1 MSRAAKISLLGLL
14 FAVCGAGVFWQY
26 RSERWGA
33 AAQPGLLYEVVLK
46 QMTAFRSDDFA
57 GAYRQVS
64 SNFQERFN
72 IEAFAEMART
82 EYPGLLKAERVEFGG
97 VHFQGR
103 HAVMPAYFFLP
114 GDDVIPCVYSLVHE
128 EDVWKIDG
136 VRVLRRWPA
145 GRRLSGT
152 RL

>member
-1 MSRAAKISLLGLL
+1 MSRGAKIFLLGLL
-14 FAVCGAGVFWQY
+14 IAVCGAGVFWQY
-26 RSERWGA
+26 WSERWGVA
-33 AAQPGLLYEVVLK
+33 TPPGLLYDVVLK

-72 IEAFAEMART
+72 IQAFAELAHT
-82 EYPGLLKAERVEFGG
+82 EYPGLLRADRVEFGA

-103 HAVMPAYFFLP
+103 HALMPAYFFLP
-114 GDDVIPCVYSLVHE
+114 GDDVIPCVYILVHE

-152 RL
+152 RM

>member
-1 MSRAAKISLLGLL
+1 MSRAAKVFLLVLL

-26 RSERWGA
+26 WSERRSVA
-33 AAQPGLLYEVVLK
+33 PPPSLLYEVVLK

-64 SNFQERFN
+64 SNFQEKFN
-72 IEAFAEMART
+72 IEAFAEMAHT
-82 EYPGLLKAERVEFGG
+82 EYPGLLQATRVEFGA

-114 GDDVIPCVYSLVHE
+114 GDDVIPCIYSLVHE
-128 EDVWKIDG
+128 DDVWKIDG
-136 VRVLRRWPA
+136 VRVRRRWPA
-145 GRRLSGT
+145 GRRLSGM
-152 RL
+152 RM

>member
-1 MSRAAKISLLGLL
+1 MSRAVKVFLLGLL

-26 RSERWGA
+26 RSERWGDVT
-33 AAQPGLLYEVVLK
+33 PPSLLYDVVLR

-72 IEAFAEMART
+72 IEAFAEMAHT
-82 EYPGLLKAERVEFGG
+82 EYPGLLQADRVEFGA
-97 VHFQGR
+97 VRFQGR

-128 EDVWKIDG
+128 DDVWKIDG
-136 VRVLRRWPA
+136 VRVLRRWPV

>member
-1 MSRAAKISLLGLL
+1 MSRAAKISLLVLL

-26 RSERWGA
+26 RSERLGDVTPPS
-33 AAQPGLLYEVVLK
+33 QLYDVVVK

-72 IEAFAEMART
+72 IEAFAEMAHT
-82 EYPGLLKAERVEFGG
+82 EYPGLLQAGRVEFGA

-114 GDDVIPCVYSLVHE
+114 GNDVIPCVYSLVR
-128 EDVWKIDG
+128 EDEAWKIDG

-152 RL
+152 RM

>member
-1 MSRAAKISLLGLL
+1 MSRAAKVFLLCLL
-14 FAVCGAGVFWQY
+14 FAVCGAGVYWQY
-26 RSERWGA
+26 RSESRDA
-33 AAQPGLLYEVVLK
+33 APPPTLLYQVVLQ
-46 QMTAFRSDDFA
+46 QMTALRSDDIA

-64 SNFQERFN
+64 SSFQERFN
-72 IEAFAEMART
+72 IEAFLEMAHT
-82 EYPGLLKAERVEFGG
+82 EYPSLLEADRVEFGV

-114 GDDVIPCVYSLVHE
+114 GDDVIPFVYRLVRE
-128 EDVWKIDG
+128 DDVWKIDG

>member
-1 MSRAAKISLLGLL
+1 MSRAARVFLLALI

-26 RSERWGA
+26 RSERWGDA
-33 AAQPGLLYEVVLK
+33 TPPGLLYQVVLQ
-46 QMTAFRSDDFA
+46 QMTAFRSEDFA

-72 IEAFAEMART
+72 IEAFAEMAHT
-82 EYPGLLKAERVEFGG
+82 EYPGLFQAERVEFGA
-97 VHFQGR
+97 VRFQGR

-114 GDDVIPCVYSLVHE
+114 GDDVIPCLYSLVRE
-128 EDVWKIDG
+128 DDVWKIDG
-136 VRVLRRWPA
+136 ARVLRRWPA

>member
-1 MSRAAKISLLGLL
+1 MSRAAKVFLLGLL

-26 RSERWGA
+26 RSERLGDRT
-33 AAQPGLLYEVVLK
+33 PPNLLYDVVLK

-57 GAYRQVS
+57 GAYHQVS

-72 IEAFAEMART
+72 IEAFAEMAHT
-82 EYPGLLKAERVEFGG
+82 EYPGLLEADRVEFGA

-114 GDDVIPCVYSLVHE
+114 GNDVIPCIYIFVHE
-128 EDVWKIDG
+128 DEVWKIDG
-136 VRVLRRWPA
+136 VRVRRRWPA

-152 RL
+152 RI